1 MMLRL
6 AVSLSLSLALG
17 CGARSER
24 ETMMDPLS
32 GVTAQEL
39 YDGGLGHAA
48 RGDLIRAE
56 QYFVAAIEKGQPE
69 SQVLPMLVRICVASS
84 RHSAAL
90 AHAEPYL
97 RANPGEW
104 RLRLLV
110 ASLHLG
116 LGEVDNARQDLHRV
130 LLEAPDDPA
139 AYYMLGMLYR
149 EELTDEATA
158 RPLMERYLELAPSGG
173 HADEVRAALA
183 AGPMHRVITPI
194 VPTSGDASVDA
205 PVDASV
211 DVSPEAGSAENEGE
225 S

>member
-1 MMLRL
+1 MAR
-6 AVSLSLSLALG
+6 LSLAASLVLVLG
-17 CGARSER
+17 CGARSDR
-24 ETMMDPLS
+24 ETILDPLS
-32 GVTAQEL
+32 EVTAQEL
-39 YDGGLGHAA
+39 YDRGVAFAA

-69 SQVLPMLVRICVASS
+69 SQVLPILVRICIASS

-97 RANPGEW
+97 RSNPGEW

-116 LGEVDNARQDLHRV
+116 LGEVDDARLDLHRV
-130 LLEAPDDPA
+130 ILGAPEDPA

-149 EELTDEATA
+149 EELTDDTTA
-158 RPLMERYLELAPSGG
+158 RPLLERYLELVPEGG
-173 HADEVRAALA
+173 HSDEVRAALA
-183 AGPMHRVITPI
+183 AGPMRRVLTPI
-194 VPTSGDASVDA
+194 VPLPEEASVEA
-205 PVDASV
+205 TSE
-211 DVSPEAGSAENEGE
+211 PEPPESEGE